1 MLFTPK
7 AKNTIKRS
15 KSNVKQRLEHQI
27 CLTLN
32 SYLELM
38 KRIYWIILIG
48 IVVIAAVTFV
58 KVMNG
63 SQPTEVYVEK
73 TQLRNIIEI
82 VSATGK
88 VQPETE
94 LKISSDVSGEITEM
108 LVKEGDQVKKGDLLC
123 RIKPDLYVNALDRM
137 SASVNT
143 TKANLNSAKAQ
154 LDQAKANMANSEAV
168 FNRNKKL
175 FEQNAISQQEFDG
188 FKAQYEGA
196 KANVMALEATVKA
209 GEYTIQSSEA
219 SLSEA
224 NTNLEKTYIYSP
236 VDATVSKLSV
246 EKGERVVGVT
256 GLNGTEILRLANL
269 NEMEVSVEVN
279 ENDIIKVHKND
290 TALIEVDAYMD
301 KKFKGIVTEIANSSN
316 SSGISVDQ
324 VTNFV
329 VKIRM
334 IRESYNHLISENN
347 LIPFR
352 PGMSASVDIQTRRVN
367 KVISIPIQAVTA
379 RNKDSL
385 ITKEE
390 DEDGNGV
397 VIENEKE
404 KTEGAKVEEKIKE
417 LVFVIEKGEA
427 KQVEVVTGIQD
438 NEYIEI
444 KSGLKKDQEVICG
457 PYSAVARS
465 LKEKTKVKVV
475 KKEELYKADK

>member
-1 MLFTPK
+1 
-7 AKNTIKRS
+7 
-15 KSNVKQRLEHQI
+15 
-27 CLTLN
+27 
-32 SYLELM
+32 M
-38 KRIYWIILIG
+38 KRLYWIIIIG
-48 IVVIAAVTFV
+48 TLTIASVVIVQLL
-58 KVMNG
+58 KG
-63 SQPTEVYVEK
+63 SKPTEIYTE
-73 TQLRNIIEI
+73 TAQIRDIIEV

-88 VQPETE
+88 IQPETE

-108 LVKEGDQVKKGDLLC
+108 MVKEGDQVKKGDLLC
-123 RIKPDLYVNALDRM
+123 RIRPDLYVNAFERV

-143 TKANLNSAKAQ
+143 TKANLKTAQAQ
-154 LDQAKANMANSEAV
+154 LDQAKANLANSESL

-175 FEQNAISQQEFDG
+175 LDQNAISLQEFES

-196 KANVMALEATVKA
+196 KANVQALEASVNA
-209 GEYTIQSSEA
+209 GNYTIQSSEA
-219 SLSEA
+219 SLKEA

-246 EKGERVVGVT
+246 EKGERVVGVSGMT
-256 GLNGTEILRLANL
+256 GTEIMRLANL

-316 SSGISVDQ
+316 ASGISVDQ

-334 IRESYNHLISENN
+334 LRESYSFLVNDKNM
-347 LIPFR
+347 IPFR

-385 ITKEE
+385 MVQNRGDDDDNEIS
-390 DEDGNGV
+390 V
-397 VIENEKE
+397 ENDNQEKE
-404 KTEGAKVEEKIKE
+404 NKKVEEKISE
-417 LVFVIEKGEA
+417 LVFIYDNGKVT
-427 KQVEVVTGIQD
+427 QVEVKTGIQD
-438 NEYIEI
+438 NDYIEI
-444 KSGLKKDQEVICG
+444 NSGLKKGDKIVCG
-457 PYSAVARS
+457 PYSAVS
-465 LKEKTKVKVV
+465 KTLKDKSKVSEV
-475 KKEELYKADK
+475 KKEDLYKAESK